1 MSEIIETYRQN
12 YSFYQE
18 FTGRMESLMSIL
30 LQEQNIRVHSVV
42 SRVKEESSLKNKLV
56 NSNKSYAHLQ
66 DITDLC
72 GIRII
77 TYFEDEVNQVA
88 DFIQKEFAID
98 VDNSIDKR
106 KVLAPDRFGYLSLHL
121 IVTLSDE
128 RLQLKEYQK
137 FAGCKVEIQIR
148 SILQH
153 AWAEIEHDLEY
164 KRKALV
170 SYETR
175 RNFSRLAGLLE
186 IVDLEFEK
194 IRDQV
199 IVPSNVPALLPTR
212 ELVPLTF
219 IRKNSLV
226 DLAQRWI
233 FKLKTPALFTGC
245 ITLAVLFSV
254 ACDVL
259 FASEFHQFA
268 AALSSIKA
276 HV

>member
-12 YSFYQE
+12 YSFYRE
-18 FTGRMESLMSIL
+18 FTERMDSLMKIL
-30 LQEQNIRVHSVV
+30 LQEQNMHVHSVV
-42 SRVKEESSLKNKLV
+42 SRVKEESSLRNKLV
-56 NSNKSYAHLQ
+56 QSNKNYARLQ

-88 DFIQKEFAID
+88 DFIRREFAID

-106 KVLAPDRFGYLSLHL
+106 AVLAPDQFGYLSLHL
-121 IVTLSDE
+121 IVTLSDR

-164 KRKALV
+164 KNKAMA

-175 RNFSRLAGLLE
+175 RKFSRLAGILE
-186 IVDLEFEK
+186 MVDLEFEK

-199 IVPSNVPALLPTR
+199 TVPSPVPVLLPNEWTP
-212 ELVPLTF
+212 LVVTQ
-219 IRKNSLV
+219 NSWRNV
-226 DLAQRWI
+226 VQRWAS
-233 FKLKTPALFTGC
+233 KLKMPTLLTGC
-245 ITLAVLFSV
+245 ITMAVLFSV

-259 FASEFHQFA
+259 FSSEFHQFA
-268 AALSSIKA
+268 AALSSIRA